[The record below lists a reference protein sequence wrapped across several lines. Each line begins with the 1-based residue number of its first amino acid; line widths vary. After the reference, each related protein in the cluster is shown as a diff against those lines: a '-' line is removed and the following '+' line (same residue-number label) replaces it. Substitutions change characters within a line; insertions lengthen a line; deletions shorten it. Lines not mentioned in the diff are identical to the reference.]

1 MVIDLREQ
9 KRIIKIELETTGTND
24 VSLDDYIDDVV
35 KDLEII
41 VSQRKQPNKLK
52 IEIILE

>member
-9 KRIIKIELETTGTND
+9 KRIIKIELETTGAND
-24 VSLDDYIDDVV
+24 VSLDDYIDDIV

>member
-24 VSLDDYIDDVV
+24 VSLDDYIDDIV

>member
-1 MVIDLREQ
+1 MVIDLRKQ

-24 VSLDDYIDDVV
+24 VSLDDYIDDIV